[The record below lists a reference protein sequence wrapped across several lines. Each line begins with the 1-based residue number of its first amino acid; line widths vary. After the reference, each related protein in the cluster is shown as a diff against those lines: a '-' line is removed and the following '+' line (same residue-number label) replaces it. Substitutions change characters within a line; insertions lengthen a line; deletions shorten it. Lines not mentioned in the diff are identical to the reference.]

1 MRVLISLQ
9 FLSLSIFSFS
19 AFIYSAASGLSCGTQ
34 HLPSITW
41 DLLLQLTDSLVVGG
55 GLSCSMARGIPI
67 TQSRIKPMSPARW
80 IPNPWT
86 TREISILP
94 FEKRIFKKIRTI
106 SQKMLRGRR
115 CLYEGDRK
123 SRNSKLQR
131 KTS

>member
-1 MRVLISLQ
+1 MFVYL
-9 FLSLSIFSFS
+9 
-19 AFIYSAASGLSCGTQ
+19 AASGLSCGTQ

-94 FEKRIFKKIRTI
+94 FEKRIFKKLKFTENNN
-106 SQKMLRGRR
+106 SHKTKSLRMPPKIITVKIPVQI
-115 CLYEGDRK
+115 LLFLIVKYFI
-123 SRNSKLQR
+123 L
-131 KTS
+131 